1 MEGKISL
8 LLCVS
13 HATAISIAMWNHFL
27 LSSVTFG
34 SLVILHGM
42 VLRDGK
48 IITNKFR
55 QKWKYFYIT
64 SEFNMTAATKRR
76 NK

>member
-1 MEGKISL
+1 M
-8 LLCVS
+8 
-13 HATAISIAMWNHFL
+13 

-34 SLVILHGM
+34 AWVMLHGV

-48 IITNKFR
+48 IITNKFSY
-55 QKWKYFYIT
+55 KWKYFYIK
-64 SEFNMTAATKRR
+64 SEFNMIAATARR